1 MLPPPITV
9 VGSAVS
15 GAFIWLS
22 YMTCPVV
29 LFVIFIRNLSVPPP
43 PLTCPSI
50 AVSTNAYEPAPLMV
64 PSPLYCA
71 LAPDIEDPLGR
82 CAATIREANPHAV
95 NTRRRVGVCCRDHVR
110 GLVDGSRR
118 RAAIVPGDRSRMTPC
133 TRIGE
138 HRRDGDS
145 CRCDCHRVDRSAK
158 GAKHRWR

>member
-71 LAPDIEDPLGR
+71 LAPDITSEVYDVLSKVKLARSNWNCVSPVGTLPFFGYFDTNPNLALPVSVGLG
-82 CAATIREANPHAV
+82 
-95 NTRRRVGVCCRDHVR
+95 
-110 GLVDGSRR
+110 
-118 RAAIVPGDRSRMTPC
+118 
-133 TRIGE
+133 
-138 HRRDGDS
+138 
-145 CRCDCHRVDRSAK
+145 
-158 GAKHRWR
+158 